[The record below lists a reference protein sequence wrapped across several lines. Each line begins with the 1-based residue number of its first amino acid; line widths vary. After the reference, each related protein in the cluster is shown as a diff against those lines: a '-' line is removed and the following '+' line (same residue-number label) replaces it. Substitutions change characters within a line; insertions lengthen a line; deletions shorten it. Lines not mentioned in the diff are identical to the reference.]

1 MYRSDFGPAR
11 PRNRDLQAL
20 CERRT
25 VQFQGERSDAGQAL
39 LEGGVRNER
48 SKNMNEVLTAQTEN
62 RAVIRPEADVVAAS
76 VADLRYRMRGL
87 IGAGVRDLVVD
98 LSGVQMVDS
107 AGLGL
112 LISAHNS
119 LRK

>member
-1 MYRSDFGPAR
+1 
-11 PRNRDLQAL
+11 
-20 CERRT
+20 
-25 VQFQGERSDAGQAL
+25 
-39 LEGGVRNER
+39 
-48 SKNMNEVLTAQTEN
+48 MNETSTAQKDD

-76 VADLRYRMRGL
+76 VADLRARMRGL

-98 LSGVQMVDS
+98 LSGVRMVDS

-119 LRK
+119 LRKTGGQISVVHASPDVYELFRTMRIHQHFSVSAD

>member
-1 MYRSDFGPAR
+1 
-11 PRNRDLQAL
+11 
-20 CERRT
+20 
-25 VQFQGERSDAGQAL
+25 
-39 LEGGVRNER
+39 
-48 SKNMNEVLTAQTEN
+48 MNEVSAVQKDN

-76 VADLRYRMRGL
+76 VADLRSRMRGL

-98 LSGVQMVDS
+98 LSAVRMVDS

-119 LRK
+119 LRKAGGQISVVHASPDVYELFRTMRIHQHFSVSGD

>member
-1 MYRSDFGPAR
+1 
-11 PRNRDLQAL
+11 
-20 CERRT
+20 
-25 VQFQGERSDAGQAL
+25 
-39 LEGGVRNER
+39 
-48 SKNMNEVLTAQTEN
+48 MNEVSATQKDS

-76 VADLRYRMRGL
+76 VADLRSRMRGL

-98 LSGVQMVDS
+98 LSAVQMVDS

-119 LRK
+119 LRKAGGHISVVHASPDVYELFRTMRIHQHFSVSAD

>member
-1 MYRSDFGPAR
+1 MSAESTTQKD
-11 PRNRDLQAL
+11 
-20 CERRT
+20 
-25 VQFQGERSDAGQAL
+25 
-39 LEGGVRNER
+39 
-48 SKNMNEVLTAQTEN
+48 N

-76 VADLRYRMRGL
+76 VADLRSRMRGL

-119 LRK
+119 LRKAGGQLSVVRASTDVYELLRTMRIHQHFSVSAD

>member
-1 MYRSDFGPAR
+1 
-11 PRNRDLQAL
+11 
-20 CERRT
+20 
-25 VQFQGERSDAGQAL
+25 
-39 LEGGVRNER
+39 
-48 SKNMNEVLTAQTEN
+48 MNEVSATQTDT

-76 VADLRYRMRGL
+76 VADLRSRMRDL

-98 LSGVQMVDS
+98 LSAVQMVDS

-119 LRK
+119 LRKAGGHISVVHASPDVYELFRTMRIHQHFSVSAD

>member
-1 MYRSDFGPAR
+1 MSEA
-11 PRNRDLQAL
+11 
-20 CERRT
+20 
-25 VQFQGERSDAGQAL
+25 
-39 LEGGVRNER
+39 
-48 SKNMNEVLTAQTEN
+48 LTAQTDT

-76 VADLRYRMRGL
+76 VGELRARMRGL

-98 LSGVQMVDS
+98 LSAVHMVDS

-119 LRK
+119 LRKAGGQISVVHAAPDIYELFRTMRIHQHFSVSAD

>member
-1 MYRSDFGPAR
+1 
-11 PRNRDLQAL
+11 
-20 CERRT
+20 
-25 VQFQGERSDAGQAL
+25 
-39 LEGGVRNER
+39 
-48 SKNMNEVLTAQTEN
+48 MNEVSATQKDS

-76 VADLRYRMRGL
+76 VADLRSRMRGL

-98 LSGVQMVDS
+98 LSAVQMVDS

-119 LRK
+119 LRKAGGHISVVHASPDVYELFRTMRIHQHFSVSGD

>member
-1 MYRSDFGPAR
+1 
-11 PRNRDLQAL
+11 
-20 CERRT
+20 
-25 VQFQGERSDAGQAL
+25 
-39 LEGGVRNER
+39 
-48 SKNMNEVLTAQTEN
+48 MNEVSATQKDS

-76 VADLRYRMRGL
+76 VADLRSRMRGL

-98 LSGVQMVDS
+98 LSAVQMVDS

-119 LRK
+119 LRKAGGHISVVHASPDVYELFRTMRIHRHFSVSGD